1 MKYGH
6 CLFLNVSGY
15 QPGIYTL
22 EDLRKDYKRGLVVAI
37 SFCVFVMP
45 LLIPQLEEPNNNT
58 KSKMQES
65 SPKNFK
71 DELKNA
77 VKKHHEPNS
86 TEKGNGDEVDG
97 PICLS
102 NQLNSSEH
110 LPEIVKDRLID
121 GIKEIL
127 EEKSRI

>member
-1 MKYGH
+1 M
-6 CLFLNVSGY
+6 
-15 QPGIYTL
+15 

-45 LLIPQLEEPNNNT
+45 LLIPRMEETNNNN
-58 KSKMQES
+58 QS
-65 SPKNFK
+65 SVEEGAQKNFN

-77 VKKHHEPNS
+77 VKRHHESEEQDSNLHQPDS
-86 TEKGNGDEVDG
+86 GKIENGDEVDG
-97 PICLS
+97 PMCLNS
-102 NQLNSSEH
+102 QFNSSEH

-127 EEKSRI
+127 EDKSST

>member
-1 MKYGH
+1 M
-6 CLFLNVSGY
+6 
-15 QPGIYTL
+15 
-22 EDLRKDYKRGLVVAI
+22 VAI

-45 LLIPQLEEPNNNT
+45 LLIPQLEQSNNNT
-58 KSKMQES
+58 KSEIEES
-65 SPKNFK
+65 SPKSFK

-77 VKKHHEPNS
+77 VKKHHEPDS
-86 TEKGNGDEVDG
+86 TDKGNDDDVDG

-127 EEKSRI
+127 EEKSRM